1 MAVGWARWL
10 EDGAWALAPA
20 LPLTG
25 WPCGLGQAPA
35 LSGLQFSICTM
46 KPLGNIV
53 TMQDVASESCSSLK
67 GSQCQEVS
75 PGLPE
80 PSVPFDYRLRVQ
92 ADARSPWELLEVE
105 PQVME
110 RSRRGSDY
118 RLGRGEG
125 RSAASGGKGLIS
137 GSGPWS
143 KVGTEETA
151 ESFQRGRSG
160 GAEDSEEGGRLS
172 MGIVRDKAGS
182 GLEDVEATSL
192 F

>member
-10 EDGAWALAPA
+10 EDGAWALAPS

-80 PSVPFDYRLRVQ
+80 PSVPFDHRLRVQ

-110 RSRRGSDY
+110 RS
-118 RLGRGEG
+118 
-125 RSAASGGKGLIS
+125 
-137 GSGPWS
+137 
-143 KVGTEETA
+143 
-151 ESFQRGRSG
+151 
-160 GAEDSEEGGRLS
+160 
-172 MGIVRDKAGS
+172 
-182 GLEDVEATSL
+182 
-192 F
+192 